1 MDIKELTSEKL
12 DRASKMLKAIAHPI
26 RLQIV
31 AMLDGGDKLTVTE
44 IHKALKIEQSV
55 ASHHLNI
62 LREKGAL
69 DSQRTGRNTFYF
81 LKHEKLNTV
90 IECIRECA

>member
-1 MDIKELTSEKL
+1 MLELNSE
-12 DRASKMLKAIAHPI
+12 DFI
-26 RLQIV
+26 RQFMANITL
-31 AMLDGGDKLTVTE
+31 E
-44 IHKALKIEQSV
+44 IEQSV

-81 LKHEKLNTV
+81 LKHEKLNTD
-90 IECIRECA
+90 IECIGQCA